1 MFDTCAAAV
10 RRVTNKPSAISG
22 LLRPSTNRRST
33 SNSRTD
39 SAASPS
45 TLVARGPEAQ
55 LMSPRELVHRGLQ
68 AAEAPFERDR
78 PRPLQDVG
86 RGDALP
92 RAEHGFGLAPAEV
105 GRVVA
110 HREGFELVGGPGCGL
125 GR

>member
-33 SNSRTD
+33 SKFSHRQRSVAVD
-39 SAASPS
+39 VGAA
-45 TLVARGPEAQ
+45 GPRRNWC
-55 LMSPRELVHRGLQ
+55 LHREFVHRGLQ

-92 RAEHGFGLAPAEV
+92 CAEHGFGHAPAEV

-110 HREGFELVGGPGCGL
+110 HREGFELVGGPGRSL